1 MSTTESIN
9 DINNLFLSRI
19 EDKSIF
25 YDCFKDHVLNIKEEN
40 CEPPS
45 YSYSKFVLTEKLSDK
60 NFNYLKEEV
69 NRLLFMDA
77 LYYTTRLL
85 DSSILFNDYRD
96 PNTLYNRLFKHY
108 KNKNPEEFMKDVN
121 ECNIGIK
128 LFITDLVIRSSNN
141 NVGVNFMIKSGC
153 EVKL

>member
-1 MSTTESIN
+1 MSATESIN
-9 DINNLFLSRI
+9 YINNILLSRI

-25 YDCFKDHVLNIKEEN
+25 YDCFKDHVLNIEEEN
-40 CEPPS
+40 CVPS

-69 NRLLFMDA
+69 NRLLFLDV

-85 DSSILFNDYRD
+85 DSSVLFNDYRD

-108 KNKNPEEFMKDVN
+108 KNKNPEEFMKDVK

-128 LFITDLVIRSSNN
+128 LFISDLVIRSSNN

-153 EVKL
+153 KVKL